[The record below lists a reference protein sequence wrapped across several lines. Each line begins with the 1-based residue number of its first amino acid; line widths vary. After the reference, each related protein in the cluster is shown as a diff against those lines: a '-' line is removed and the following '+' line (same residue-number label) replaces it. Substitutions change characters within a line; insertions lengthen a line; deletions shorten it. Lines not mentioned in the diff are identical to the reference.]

1 MRARSF
7 IWLLLGLLLLAGA
20 LYFWPAKS
28 ALPSATTPIPAVAT
42 ANPVRPRLAATNHS
56 VVSAAN
62 APAFLT
68 GQAASAP
75 ATPKPNP
82 LAFRLSNTPKTSGQL
97 LLDDR
102 AILLENALIDT
113 AAPLGFSIPQ
123 HLRAA
128 AEPGSYIVQARGPVN
143 AAFRSALTAAGGTI
157 ISYIP
162 NNAYLVRLSAEGAS
176 RLFAG
181 GVAQSVLPYEPVY
194 KLKAELLQLAME
206 QRPLPSEARL
216 NVMLFADLRA
226 PTLREFQQAGAVVL
240 DESASPF
247 GPVITI
253 QPGANW
259 TSLAQL
265 PGVAVIERVYPRVAA
280 NDLSRVQ
287 VGVAS
292 DSVVSSN
299 YLNLTGEGVLVNLN
313 DTGVDALHPDLTGR
327 VIADF
332 AAGLVDDNGHGTF
345 VAGEIAGDGT
355 VSATVSNAA
364 GSLNPGVE
372 GQYRGKAPQARIF
385 AQSLDLSIG
394 PASDG
399 YLQTTAARTNA
410 FISNNSWHY
419 GNNNTYGM
427 ASASYDAAVRDALPG
442 VTGSQPV
449 LFIFAAGNAGDGAD
463 TGIGGDPGS
472 IFAPGTAK
480 NVLTVGA
487 TELPRDITNAVLIN
501 CTTTNIDGTNITSCE
516 TNYPWQGLT
525 SSANEVAA
533 FSSRGNVGR
542 GIEGDFG
549 RFKPDVVAP
558 GTFVVSTRSTTW
570 DEQAY
575 YNPTSH
581 FVVAFEGQFIQT
593 NAFYY
598 GDIFLPDNAVGFSL
612 RLLNMT
618 NLVSGAQVSALPI
631 FVQINDY
638 PVLDPPTYDFVRTN
652 FVSVPPDGGGVGA
665 NVGQSWYYGVFNT
678 TTQEVIFDIIHDIVV
693 TNLYGN
699 RLEVLS
705 NLNNSISGTNPAA
718 PQYYRYES
726 GTSMAAADVS
736 GTLALMQ
743 QFFQDRQI
751 TNSPAM
757 MKALVING
765 ARSAGSLYNFQVQ
778 NSINY
783 QGWGLINLPNS
794 LHGTLTNGINTPAT
808 NSMLLF
814 DQRPATALATGQS
827 QTWKISVSEAGR
839 ALPLRVTLVWTDPPG
854 NPAAGVKL
862 VNDLDLVVTNLDG
875 PLNPIVYYGNDFP
888 AGDPFTLA
896 TDTNAPPKIDLV
908 NNVENV
914 YITPSPLSLG
924 TNYSITVSARR
935 VNVNAVTA
943 QTNNVV
949 QDYAL
954 VISSGDGEVAT
965 LSLASISPPVAPAV
979 ATEVT
984 LVTNLFSA
992 GTFTSGSLI
1001 GQRVGANTP
1010 LLGTTNGMTN
1020 QWHFY
1025 IVTNNTT
1032 FTNASFLISAST
1044 DLSLPRIGVYQS
1056 TFLNATRRNA
1066 DLDLYVSQDPALL
1079 QLSPAV
1085 IAVSDQ
1091 SRSRNAENGDEAV
1104 IYDDSAQGQVYY
1116 IGVKS
1121 EDQMAGEFEFFA
1133 VFSLVPLA
1141 QEDADGYVQAYPFNP
1156 PQGSIPDGSPDK
1168 PGVSKW
1174 IAFLAGQGEVRR
1186 VIVTNSLL
1194 CENIADVVGAV
1205 VSPSQK
1211 AVVLNNHIL
1220 PALPLAPGPY
1230 NFVYEDNDEGD
1241 VPGAIHPDGPGE
1253 LRDFVGDAK
1262 GGQWKF
1268 YYVDNTLTATGRVD
1282 NCKIRVERQ
1291 PGNGESITNTVPP
1304 NSWQYYAVNIPA
1316 DATNLTVCLELI
1328 SAIPQPLEIYLRK
1341 DEYPTSTAYDYTLTV
1356 NPPTG
1361 PPPGTCFSISR
1372 SDLPPLS
1379 PGRYFVGIFNGNP
1392 TSQTYV
1398 YTATY
1403 YTDPGSVVPIG
1414 WGSSGSQ
1421 PLRDDA
1427 VTDSVITVTNDARI
1441 QQVEV
1446 GLRIDHP
1453 RVSDLAVTLVSPR
1466 GTRVL
1471 LAENRGGTS
1480 TEGFGT
1486 TISVTNIAPASS
1498 SGGPDAVTNVIST
1511 GVTSGSLTLDY
1522 NFFCAPDRMLMIYD
1536 GVTIFDSGL
1545 TNNGCPTSASVP
1557 RRVIIP
1563 FGPGVSTDI
1572 TVVMNP
1578 GGNVDTNT
1586 AWNYTVSSINNNNSY
1601 LVFTEDPDL
1610 TTTPIKFA
1618 APPLT
1623 SPPAGPPVAISGF
1636 DPPTL
1641 VGDYTSV
1648 SVPQP
1653 DNWTVLTTNPVTV
1666 VNTTA
1671 DTLPQSL
1678 ALRAGQMLRTVPTTP
1693 GRTYRLNYAYR
1704 KAGTLDGIV
1713 SWWPGGNSTTDIV
1726 DGNTGTLINGA
1737 TYGPGIVGQ
1746 GFEFDGSG
1754 DGVLVGN
1761 PLNLQMQDFTIEAWV
1776 RRASPTVVSI
1786 GSTSAEF
1793 FCYGIAG
1800 YAFGFLDDG
1809 RLFLSRVGIDQTQ
1822 TAVAVTDTNF
1832 HHLAVTKSGTTV
1844 VFYIDGIAYPVPP
1857 YITTYTFSTPAAIG
1871 ARGDDLSSSI
1881 FGTID
1886 DLAIFNR
1893 PLSAAEIQ
1901 QIYAAGAAGKC
1912 GMLTPPAVCGA
1923 ALGAQVFVP
1932 GQVTNTFLGTTNWQ
1946 PGGLIFTAGGVN
1958 TPVGLAPVNTNDDSG
1973 VLVDSFTLTEASG
1986 PRYVLPEESLSILR
2000 GENAQGDWTLELWDS
2015 RTGATNR
2022 VSLLSWEMQ
2031 FVFQEVTPLPGILVP
2046 GLPSTNSVPPGQ
2058 IAYFI
2063 VDVPAWAKFATN
2075 TLVYADGPLDVLFN
2089 QFTPPKDAV
2098 LPSYMLIGPGATT
2111 GQNAILST
2119 TGTPPLLPGWRYY
2132 LGVSNPGPATVTYAL
2147 QVDFDITALT
2157 NAVPVTSTLAAGALP
2172 RYFYYDVTP
2181 GATAVS
2187 FQLLGLSGNVNLVA
2201 RRGAPLP
2208 TPTSFD
2214 YGSFN
2219 PGNNPEDIIV
2229 FTNSA
2234 PVPLTPGRWYLGVF
2248 NADAVAVTYTIVAT
2262 EFTNQFPTIITLE
2275 NGIPYANTNSGT
2287 GNGTDYY
2294 RYVVTPSAVR
2304 AQFEINGPS
2313 DDLTLVARR
2322 GLPLPDLTTY
2332 DYLSANAY
2340 TNDELIVVLT
2350 NSAPVALS
2358 PGNWFLS
2365 AVNISGVPVTYSI
2378 KATEWSAV
2386 EVTNL
2391 VIINYSFASNEF
2403 CLTWTSVP
2411 GGHYFVQGKPDLLV
2425 TNWTTL
2431 TPTITAVDYTTTW
2444 CLPLPSLFHYFRVGE
2459 GFVLGT
2465 YVPPPRIQSITYGTN
2480 GVTLR
2485 WNGPVTAQYNVQ
2497 WTTTLVPPVW
2507 NTFTNVIT
2515 SPTGLFEFLD
2525 DGTQSGGLGGPRF
2538 YRLLQLP

>member
-7 IWLLLGLLLLAGA
+7 IWLLLGLLLLAGG
-20 LYFWPAKS
+20 LYLRRANSASPA
-28 ALPSATTPIPAVAT
+28 ATDRVPAAATATSLRQRPAV
-42 ANPVRPRLAATNHS
+42 TNHS
-56 VVSAAN
+56 VVTAGN
-62 APAFLT
+62 APEFLT
-68 GQAASAP
+68 RQSTTAP
-75 ATPKPNP
+75 AVAKPDP
-82 LAFRLSNTPKTSGQL
+82 LAFRLSNTPKTSSQL
-97 LLDDR
+97 LLDDH

-113 AAPLGFSIPQ
+113 RSPLGFSIPQ

-128 AEPGSYIVQARGPVN
+128 AEPGSYIVQARGPVDE
-143 AAFRSALTAAGGTI
+143 AFRQALTAAGGTI

-162 NNAYLVRLSAEGAS
+162 NNAYLVRLSAAGANQ
-176 RLFAG
+176 LFG
-181 GVAQSVLPYEPVY
+181 GSVAQAITPYEPVY
-194 KLKAELLQLAME
+194 KLKADLLQLAME
-206 QRPLPSEARL
+206 QRPLPSDAKL
-216 NVMLFADLRA
+216 NVMLFADLRES
-226 PTLREFQQAGAVVL
+226 TLRDLQQAGAVVL
-240 DESASPF
+240 DESTSPF
-247 GPVITI
+247 GPVLTLK
-253 QPGANW
+253 PGVNW
-259 TSLAQL
+259 TALAQL
-265 PGVAVIERVYPRVAA
+265 PGVSLIERVYPRVAA
-280 NDLSRVQ
+280 NDLTRDLT
-287 VGVAS
+287 GVAA

-299 YLNLTGEGVLVNLN
+299 YLNLTGEGVLVNVN
-313 DTGVDALHPDLTGR
+313 DTGVDAAHPDLAGR
-327 VIADF
+327 IIADL
-332 AAGLVDDNGHGTF
+332 ASSLVDNNGHGTF
-345 VAGEIAGDGT
+345 IAGEIAGDGT
-355 VSATVSNAA
+355 VSTTVSNAA

-385 AQSLDLSIG
+385 AQSLELSFG
-394 PASDG
+394 PASDA
-399 YLQTTAARTNA
+399 YLQTSAARTNA

-449 LFIFAAGNAGDGAD
+449 LFVFAAGNAGDGTD

-472 IFAPGTAK
+472 IRAPGTAK

-487 TELPRDITNAVLIN
+487 VELPRDITNAVLID
-501 CTTTNIDGTNITSCE
+501 CTTTNIDGTNVISCD

-542 GIEGDFG
+542 GIEGNFG

-570 DEQAY
+570 DEKAY

-581 FVVAFEGQFIQT
+581 FVVAYEGQFIAT

-618 NLVSGAQVSALPI
+618 NLVSGAQVAALPI
-631 FVQINDY
+631 FVKKDDY
-638 PVLDPPTYDFVRTN
+638 PVLEPPTYDFVRTN
-652 FVSVPPDGGGVGA
+652 VVQVPPDDGGVGA

-678 TTQEVIFDIIHDIVV
+678 TTQNVIFDIIHDIVI

-699 RLEVLS
+699 QLEVLS

-743 QFFQDRQI
+743 QFFQERQI

-757 MKALVING
+757 MKALMING
-765 ARSAGSLYNFQVQ
+765 ARSVGSLYNFQVQ

-783 QGWGLINLPNS
+783 QGWGMINLPNS

-814 DQRPATALATGQS
+814 DQSPATALATGQS
-827 QTWKISVSEAGR
+827 QTWKISVDEAGR
-839 ALPLRVTLVWTDPPG
+839 GLPLRITLVWTDPPG

-896 TDTNAPPKIDLV
+896 TDTNAPPKIDAV

-924 TNYSITVSARR
+924 TNYSITVRARR

-965 LSLASISPPVAPAV
+965 LSLASATPPPTPAV
-979 ATEVT
+979 ATPVT

-992 GTFTSGSLI
+992 GTFTSGSLV
-1001 GQRVGANTP
+1001 GQHVGANTP

-1025 IVTNNTT
+1025 IITNNTT

-1066 DLDLYVSQDPALL
+1066 DLDLYVSQNPGLL
-1079 QLSPAV
+1079 QLDPAV
-1085 IAVSDQ
+1085 IAAADV
-1091 SRSRNAENGDEAV
+1091 SRSRNTENGDEAV
-1104 IYDDSAQGQVYY
+1104 IYDDSGQGQVYF

-1156 PQGSIPDGSPDK
+1156 PEGSIPDGSPDK

-1174 IAFLAGQGEVRR
+1174 IAYLAGQGEVRR

-1220 PALPLAPGPY
+1220 PTLPLPPGPY
-1230 NFVYEDNDEGD
+1230 NFVYEDNNEGD
-1241 VPGAIHPDGPGE
+1241 VPGAIPPDGPGQ

-1268 YYVDNTLTATGRVD
+1268 YYVDNTLTATGRVE

-1316 DATNLTVCLELI
+1316 GATNLTVCLELI
-1328 SAIPQPLEIYLRK
+1328 SAIPQPLDIYVRK
-1341 DEYPTSTAYDYTLTV
+1341 DEYPTSTDYDYKSTIF
-1356 NPPTG
+1356 PPTG
-1361 PPPGTCFSISR
+1361 PPPGTCLSISR

-1379 PGRYFVGIFNGNP
+1379 PGRYFVGIFNGSP

-1403 YTDPGSVVPIG
+1403 YTDPGSVLPVG
-1414 WGSSGSQ
+1414 WGSGGNQ

-1427 VTDSVITVTNDARI
+1427 VTDSIITVTNDAII

-1446 GLRIDHP
+1446 GLRINHP
-1453 RVSDLAVTLVSPR
+1453 RVSDLAVTLISPR

-1486 TISVTNIAPASS
+1486 SINVTNIAPVAS
-1498 SGGPDAVTNVIST
+1498 SGGPDAVTNVVAT
-1511 GVTSGSLTLDY
+1511 GVTFGSLTVDY
-1522 NFFCAPDRMLMIYD
+1522 NFFCAPDRMLIFYD
-1536 GVTIFDSGL
+1536 GATIFDSGL
-1545 TNNGCPTSASVP
+1545 TNNGCPASASVP
-1557 RRVIIP
+1557 RRVVIP
-1563 FGPGVSTDI
+1563 FGPGTGTDI

-1578 GGNVDTNT
+1578 GGNGEANT
-1586 AWNYTVSSINNNNSY
+1586 LWEYTVSSVNSLNSY
-1601 LVFTEDPDL
+1601 LVFTEDSNL

-1623 SPPAGPPVAISGF
+1623 ALPSGPVVPISNFELAPAG
-1636 DPPTL
+1636 
-1641 VGDYTSV
+1641 DYVIPAAVDGWS
-1648 SVPQP
+1648 
-1653 DNWTVLTTNPVTV
+1653 VLTTNPVTV
-1666 VNTTA
+1666 ITGIPPVTVGA
-1671 DTLPQSL
+1671 QSL
-1678 ALRAGQMLRTVPTTP
+1678 ALRAGQLLRTVPTTP
-1693 GRTYRLNYAYR
+1693 GNTYRLNYEYR
-1704 KAGTLDGIV
+1704 KAGNLDGIV
-1713 SWWPGGNSTTDIV
+1713 SWWPGDANTTDKV
-1726 DGNTGTLINGA
+1726 DGNHGTLVGNA
-1737 TYGPGIVGQ
+1737 TYGAGEVNQ

-1761 PLNLQMQDFTIEAWV
+1761 PANLQLQDFTIEAWV

-1793 FCYGIAG
+1793 FCYGIGG
-1800 YAFGFLDDG
+1800 YAFGFLDSG
-1809 RLFLSRVGIDQTQ
+1809 QLFLSRVGIDQTQ
-1822 TAVAVTDTNF
+1822 TGVAVTDTNF

-1844 VFYIDGIAYPVPP
+1844 VFYIDGIAYPVLP
-1857 YITTYTFSTPAAIG
+1857 YVTTYTFTTPAAIG
-1871 ARGDDLSSSI
+1871 ARGDDLSSSLY
-1881 FGTID
+1881 GAID
-1886 DLAIFNR
+1886 ELAIFNR
-1893 PLSAAEIQ
+1893 PLAPMEIQ
-1901 QIYAAGAAGKC
+1901 QIYAAGVAGKC
-1912 GMLTPPAVCGA
+1912 GMVTPPTVCGA
-1923 ALGAQVFVP
+1923 SVVGSQISVH
-1932 GQVTNTFLGTTNWQ
+1932 GQVTNTFLGNTNWQ
-1946 PGGLIFTAGGVN
+1946 PGGLIFTAGGPN
-1958 TPVGLAPVNTNDDSG
+1958 TTVGLAPVNTNADSG

-2000 GENAQGDWTLELWDS
+2000 GENAQGDWRLELWDS
-2015 RTGATNR
+2015 RTGAAIG

-2031 FVFQEVTPLPGILVP
+2031 FVFQEVSPLPGVLLP
-2046 GLPSTNSVPPGQ
+2046 GIPSTNSVLPGQ
-2058 IAYFI
+2058 IGYFI
-2063 VDVPAWAKFATN
+2063 VDVPAWAQFATN
-2075 TLVYADGPLDVLFN
+2075 TLVFTTGPLDVLFN

-2098 LPSYMLIGPGATT
+2098 FPSYMLIGPGATT
-2111 GQNAILST
+2111 GQAAVLST
-2119 TGTPPLLPGWRYY
+2119 AGIPPLLPGQRYY
-2132 LGVSNPGPATVTYAL
+2132 LGVSNPGPATVTFAL
-2147 QVDFDITALT
+2147 QVDYDITALT

-2181 GATAVS
+2181 GATAAS

-2208 TPTSFD
+2208 TPLSFD

-2234 PVPLTPGRWYLGVF
+2234 PVALSAGRWYLGVF
-2248 NADAVAVTYTIVAT
+2248 NADVVPVTYTILAT
-2262 EFTNQFPTIITLE
+2262 EFTNQFPTIIDLV
-2275 NGIPYANTNSGT
+2275 NGVPYANTNSGT
-2287 GNGTDYY
+2287 GNSTDYY

-2313 DDLTLVARR
+2313 DDLTLVARK
-2322 GLPLPDLTTY
+2322 GLPLPDLTSY

-2386 EVTNL
+2386 ETTNL

-2411 GGHYFVQGKPDLLV
+2411 GGHYFVQGKPDLVV

-2431 TPTITAVDYTTTW
+2431 TATITAVDYTTTW
-2444 CLPLPSLFHYFRVGE
+2444 CLPLPSPYHYFRVAE
-2459 GFVLGT
+2459 GFVSGT

-2485 WNGPVTAQYNVQ
+2485 WNGPITAQYNVQ
-2497 WTTTLVPPVW
+2497 WTPTLVPPVW
-2507 NTFTNVIT
+2507 NPFTNVIT
-2515 SPTGLFEFLD
+2515 SPTGLFQFLD
-2525 DGTQSGGLGGPRF
+2525 DGSQSGGLGGPRY